1 MNMKEMSMKESL
13 KRLEIMIEAS
23 SQSQQDIFRKRPILG
38 NRILTPIR
46 EESEFDTPH
55 KLMSSSEAASKCCQE
70 GACREIEV
78 AINEDRRFKHSMW
91 VCFCKE
97 KKDVRLEMAKR
108 RVLKPLNR

>member
-1 MNMKEMSMKESL
+1 MKETLEK
-13 KRLEIMIEAS
+13 LEIMIRAS

-46 EESEFDTPH
+46 EDSEFDAPH
-55 KLMSSSEAASKCCQE
+55 KIMSSSEAASKCCQE

>member
-1 MNMKEMSMKESL
+1 MSMKESL
-13 KRLEIMIEAS
+13 KRLEIMIESS
-23 SQSQQDIFRKRPILG
+23 SQSQQDIFRRRPILG

-46 EESEFDTPH
+46 EESEFDAPH

-70 GACREIEV
+70 GNCREIEV

-97 KKDVRLEMAKR
+97 KRNARLEMAKKR
-108 RVLKPLNR
+108 MQLR